1 MTEMVK
7 TVADNNT
14 SAVHEMT
21 EIRLA
26 LLDGKD
32 ELGCAFAD
40 TTIRELVI
48 RLRLHN
54 ELQGEIRANHTNARG
69 HRNAQLISSESS
81 LSHKHAACLA

>member
-1 MTEMVK
+1 MTEIVK

-26 LLDGKD
+26 LLDDRG
-32 ELGCAFAD
+32 ELRCAFAD
-40 TTIRELVI
+40 TTTRELVI
-48 RLRLHN
+48 RLHN
-54 ELQGEIRANHTNARG
+54 QLQGEIRANHTNARG

-81 LSHKHAACLA
+81 LSHKHAACPV

>member
-1 MTEMVK
+1 MTETVK

-14 SAVHEMT
+14 SAVHEMA

-40 TTIRELVI
+40 TATRELVI
-48 RLRLHN
+48 RLHN

-81 LSHKHAACLA
+81 LSHKHAACPA

>member
-1 MTEMVK
+1 MAEMVK

-32 ELGCAFAD
+32 ELRCAFAD
-40 TTIRELVI
+40 TAAHELVI
-48 RLRLHN
+48 RLHN
-54 ELQGEIRANHTNARG
+54 ELQGEIHANHTNARG
-69 HRNAQLISSESS
+69 PRNAQLISSESA
-81 LSHKHAACLA
+81 LSHKHAACPA